1 MKVRQKLIDA
11 CLNPVEA
18 LTQGAPKRVS
28 SAVRKTRQVAQGLL
42 CLPVTDK
49 PARTSSQEVRPRS
62 AARPFEKAP
71 SRKTADAVPKHLE
84 KKPLPDPLAGVSFS
98 DLESALDRYAYLHP
112 EQKGLVENKRKEVLH
127 QERLRYAQAHGIEM
141 SLEERITPP
150 TLGAS
155 LSDKALAVMVGQLPW
170 KAPEAH
176 DDDIARAP
184 LQTAMGVVPG
194 AALLA
199 PKAVLVDVKPRQRRA
214 ELPPQAGGKA
224 MMHGAAEGPKKDS
237 LVRRTLDSVFVS
249 KHLEKE
255 RADFYDR
262 IGDAGL
268 HREDYPNRPKRGLPV
283 VARTGQ
289 GEGVGESRASIEP
302 VSTGLSLDDRLR
314 PGDIDSDAAS
324 ETSSEWSV
332 PSLHDDGVVTALS
345 PPPPLPLARAKPP
358 ALSLKTT
365 ELLADDTASAGA
377 SDRQGLPTG
386 STPLDSPDLALT
398 FGSRKNTFQST
409 TATETTDQSSIF
421 SVSPD
426 RGQHE
431 SPPSSGDSS
440 PDGVPE
446 HLARA
451 LDFSIN
457 IAPDRFAADA
467 GFAGAEKPA
476 AEDPSRPA
484 SATKIRSLRPPP
496 SQPAVGGRPLSAIV
510 EED

>member
-11 CLNPVEA
+11 CMAPVEA
-18 LTQGAPKRVS
+18 MTQGAPKGVS
-28 SAVRKTRQVAQGLL
+28 SAVRRTRQVAEGLL
-42 CLPVTDK
+42 CLPVGDQ
-49 PARTSSQEVRPRS
+49 PAKNVSQDMRPRS
-62 AARPFEKAP
+62 TAKPFEKGA
-71 SRKTADAVPKHLE
+71 SRKTTEAVPKRAVT
-84 KKPLPDPLAGVSFS
+84 KPSPHPLAGVSFS
-98 DLESALDRYAYLHP
+98 DLGSALDRYAYLHP
-112 EQKGLVENKRKEVLH
+112 DQKGLVENKRKEVLH

-150 TLGAS
+150 TLDAS
-155 LSDKALAVMVGQLPW
+155 LSDKALATMVGQLPW
-170 KAPEAH
+170 KAPAQH
-176 DDDIARAP
+176 DGEIARAP
-184 LQTAMGVVPG
+184 LQTAMVAVPG

-199 PKAVLVDVKPRQRRA
+199 PKAVLVDVPPRRERA
-214 ELPPQAGGKA
+214 EVPPEAGQP
-224 MMHGAAEGPKKDS
+224 AASQKPNKDS
-237 LVRRTLDSVFVS
+237 LVRRALDAVFVS
-249 KHLEKE
+249 KSLQRESD
-255 RADFYDR
+255 AFYNR

-268 HREDYPNRPKRGLPV
+268 HRMDDPHRPKRGLPV
-283 VARTGQ
+283 VVRTGQ
-289 GEGVGESRASIEP
+289 GESVGESRASIET
-302 VSTGLSLDDRLR
+302 VSTGLSLDDRSR

-365 ELLADDTASAGA
+365 ELFADDTASAGA

-386 STPLDSPDLALT
+386 STPLDSPDFALT

-451 LDFSIN
+451 LDFSIP

-476 AEDPSRPA
+476 AEDLSRPA
-484 SATKIRSLRPPP
+484 SATKIRSLRPPL
-496 SQPAVGGRPLSAIV
+496 SQSAVGDRPLSAIV